1 MGELVFKDLLEPL
14 VMLVSLEKWVLRVSK
29 DCQGLKDQEVPREM
43 VVQLERMEFQ
53 EMLVRL
59 VILVFLASLVCLVQL
74 DLLELVVLMGPR
86 EMLDLLAHKDSR
98 VFQVPRDPLVNLV
111 RRELV
116 EPQESLVQLDALGL
130 LVNVVIL
137 EREDLLES
145 KDLKA
150 LLDLLE
156 HRVQKVLLVS
166 LEIREKLERL
176 ERKDCKVF
184 LD

>member
-1 MGELVFKDLLEPL
+1 
-14 VMLVSLEKWVLRVSK
+14 
-29 DCQGLKDQEVPREM
+29 
-43 VVQLERMEFQ
+43 
-53 EMLVRL
+53 
-59 VILVFLASLVCLVQL
+59 
-74 DLLELVVLMGPR
+74 
-86 EMLDLLAHKDSR
+86 
-98 VFQVPRDPLVNLV
+98 
-111 RRELV
+111 V